1 MSEKRRKKKSDAA
14 DKKDGA
20 VFMPFGSYDPDEDGS
35 FSDFGF
41 GDGFDDFSTVDSDFR
56 RAEPLYDDEREEEI
70 AAFAPADIW
79 QPPVYGRL
87 DLPQDSGN
95 AMLRVS
101 GVITRVIYRSEENG
115 YCVCELLPD
124 ENSVD
129 IKADDGEITITG
141 TIPFVTEGQILR
153 AMGVWETH
161 SKYGPQ
167 FRVESCETEM
177 PHGAEEM
184 YKYLASRT
192 IKGIGPKTAR
202 KIVDHFGDETFD
214 VIENHPEWLT
224 DIAGINS
231 AKAERISEEFN
242 SQFGV
247 RTMVMLC
254 GDIVGGAAAARAYT
268 RLGSGAVE
276 RVRQNPYILT
286 QHDLEIGFEKA
297 DALAATLGIPKDDPE
312 RLRCGLEYILSYN
325 AGRNGH
331 VCLPR
336 TKLLEA
342 ADAFFSLPRPTI
354 ENALDGL
361 LKDGWLMA
369 SIENGEQQ
377 IYLKSYF
384 EAELYVAEK
393 LKALSR
399 VRMDDLCEDSA
410 LEKII
415 LSAELDFGLKYAPL
429 QRKAISDG
437 VSRGVL
443 ILTGGPGTGKTTVIR
458 GLIRIFDRMGLDC
471 ALAAPTGRAAKR
483 MSEAASYE
491 ARTIHRLLE
500 AVFQEGSETM
510 VFSRNSDN
518 QLDEDVIIID
528 EASMIDILLMSSLLK
543 AVKPGAR
550 LILVGDADQLPS
562 VGAGNV
568 LCDLIESGAF
578 PVISLNEIFR
588 QEHQSMIVVNAHRI
602 NNGEEP
608 LINTPDTDF
617 FFISRPEERIPQTI
631 TDLILRRLPAKYGEE
646 IIPQIQVI
654 TPSRKHLCGTVAL
667 NTLLQSAQNPPS
679 PGKTEH
685 HTRGAAGIFREGDR
699 IMQIKNDY
707 NLSWE
712 RGPERGTG
720 IFNGDIGKIE
730 LIDEDA
736 RELVVNFAQSDDGL
750 DAFPQL
756 VTYDYTQLSELDH
769 AYAITV
775 HKSQGSEYPVVI
787 MPVYSY
793 TSLLLTRNLLYTAVT
808 RAKKMV
814 ILVGRRDVLTSM
826 IENARQT
833 LRYTGL
839 KRLLAGEEQV

>member
-20 VFMPFGSYDPDEDGS
+20 VSMPFGSYDPDEDG
-35 FSDFGF
+35 
-41 GDGFDDFSTVDSDFR
+41 GFDDGGFDGLYRNDADFR
-56 RAEPLYDDEREEEI
+56 AMPEKIDYSEEELVG
-70 AAFAPADIW
+70 AFAPDDTW
-79 QPPVYGRL
+79 QPPIYGSI
-87 DLPQDSGN
+87 DLPRDSGDTK
-95 AMLRVS
+95 LRVS
-101 GVITRVIYRSEENG
+101 GTITRVIFRNDENG

-124 ENSVD
+124 ENSAD

-141 TIPFVTEGQILR
+141 TIPFVSEGQILR
-153 AMGVWETH
+153 AMGVWENH

-167 FRVESCETEM
+167 FRAESCETEM

-184 YKYLASRT
+184 YKYLASRS
-192 IKGIGPKTAR
+192 IKGVGPKTAR
-202 KIVDHFGDETFD
+202 RIVDHFGDETFD

-224 DIAGINS
+224 DIVGINS

-242 SQFGV
+242 AQFGV

-254 GDIVGGAAAARAYT
+254 GDIVGGAAAARAYN
-268 RLGSGAVE
+268 RLGGGAVE

-312 RLRCGLEYILSYN
+312 RLRCGLEYILNYN
-325 AGRNGH
+325 ANRNGH

-342 ADAFFSLPRPTI
+342 ADSFFSLPRPTL
-354 ENALDGL
+354 ENSLDGL
-361 LKDGWLMA
+361 LKDGGLMA
-369 SIENGEQQ
+369 SVEDGEQQ

-393 LKALSR
+393 LKALSG
-399 VRMDDLCEDSA
+399 VRMDDLYEASA

-429 QRKAISDG
+429 QRKAISDA

-518 QLDEDVIIID
+518 RLDEDVIIID

-543 AVKPGAR
+543 AIKPGAR

-608 LINTPDTDF
+608 IINTPDTDF

-736 RELVVNFAQSDDGL
+736 RELVVNFTQSDDGL
-750 DAFPQL
+750 DVFPQL

-793 TSLLLTRNLLYTAVT
+793 TPLLLTRNLLYTAVT

-839 KRLLAGEEQV
+839 RRLLGGEEPI

>member
-20 VFMPFGSYDPDEDGS
+20 VSMPFGSYDPDEDG
-35 FSDFGF
+35 GF
-41 GDGFDDFSTVDSDFR
+41 ADLGFDGLYRNAADFR
-56 RAEPLYDDEREEEI
+56 AMPEKIDYSEEEL
-70 AAFAPADIW
+70 AGAFAPVDTW
-79 QPPVYGRL
+79 QPPVYGSL
-87 DLPQDSGN
+87 ELPRDSGDSK
-95 AMLRVS
+95 LRVS
-101 GVITRVIYRSEENG
+101 GVITRVIYRNEENG
-115 YCVCELLPD
+115 YCVCELEPD
-124 ENSVD
+124 ENSAD
-129 IKADDGEITITG
+129 IKANDGEITITG

-153 AMGVWETH
+153 AMGVWENH

-167 FRVESCETEM
+167 FRVESSETEM

-184 YKYLASRT
+184 YKYLASRS
-192 IKGIGPKTAR
+192 IKGVGPKTAR
-202 KIVDHFGDETFD
+202 RIVDHFGDETFD

-224 DIAGINS
+224 DIVGINS

-242 SQFGV
+242 AQFGV

-254 GDIVGGAAAARAYT
+254 GDIVGGAAAARAYN
-268 RLGSGAVE
+268 RLGGGAVE

-312 RLRCGLEYILSYN
+312 RLRCGLEYILNYN
-325 AGRNGH
+325 ANRNGH

-342 ADAFFSLPRPTI
+342 ADSFFSLPRPTL

-361 LKDGWLMA
+361 LKDGGLMA
-369 SIENGEQQ
+369 SVEDGEQQ

-393 LKALSR
+393 LKALSG
-399 VRMDDLCEDSA
+399 VRMDDLYEASA

-429 QRKAISDG
+429 QRKAISDA

-518 QLDEDVIIID
+518 RLDEDVIIID
-528 EASMIDILLMSSLLK
+528 EASMIDIMLMSSLLK

-654 TPSRKHLCGTVAL
+654 TPSRKHICGTVAL

-679 PGKTEH
+679 PDKTEH

-712 RGPERGTG
+712 RGSERGTG

-793 TSLLLTRNLLYTAVT
+793 TPLLLTRNLLYTAVT

-839 KRLLAGEEQV
+839 RRLLGGEEPI

>member
-1 MSEKRRKKKSDAA
+1 
-14 DKKDGA
+14 
-20 VFMPFGSYDPDEDGS
+20 
-35 FSDFGF
+35 
-41 GDGFDDFSTVDSDFR
+41 
-56 RAEPLYDDEREEEI
+56 
-70 AAFAPADIW
+70 
-79 QPPVYGRL
+79 
-87 DLPQDSGN
+87 
-95 AMLRVS
+95 
-101 GVITRVIYRSEENG
+101 
-115 YCVCELLPD
+115 
-124 ENSVD
+124 
-129 IKADDGEITITG
+129 
-141 TIPFVTEGQILR
+141 
-153 AMGVWETH
+153 
-161 SKYGPQ
+161 
-167 FRVESCETEM
+167 
-177 PHGAEEM
+177 
-184 YKYLASRT
+184 
-192 IKGIGPKTAR
+192 
-202 KIVDHFGDETFD
+202 
-214 VIENHPEWLT
+214 
-224 DIAGINS
+224 
-231 AKAERISEEFN
+231 
-242 SQFGV
+242 
-247 RTMVMLC
+247 
-254 GDIVGGAAAARAYT
+254 
-268 RLGSGAVE
+268 
-276 RVRQNPYILT
+276 
-286 QHDLEIGFEKA
+286 
-297 DALAATLGIPKDDPE
+297 
-312 RLRCGLEYILSYN
+312 
-325 AGRNGH
+325 
-331 VCLPR
+331 
-336 TKLLEA
+336 
-342 ADAFFSLPRPTI
+342 
-354 ENALDGL
+354 
-361 LKDGWLMA
+361 MA

-429 QRKAISDG
+429 QRKAISDA